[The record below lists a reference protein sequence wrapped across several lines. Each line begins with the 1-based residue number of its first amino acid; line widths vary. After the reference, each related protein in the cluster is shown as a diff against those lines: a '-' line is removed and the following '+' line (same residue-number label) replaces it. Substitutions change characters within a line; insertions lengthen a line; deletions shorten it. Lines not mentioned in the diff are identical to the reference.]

1 MWCLCAHVCARVCTQ
16 VCACIKARVMEAC
29 TRAAGVE
36 GWAWGQGHR
45 GAWRPVPAVEGL
57 QAVTVTFH
65 SDNSGVLTRLHLE
78 HDFGCIWLS
87 SFSFFILAFFFF
99 FFCLVLWASWRVC
112 ESSDITLINSLFK
125 SARVGFFGAK
135 NSDWHEKS
143 MKQAQRGR
151 RLC

>member
-36 GWAWGQGHR
+36 GWAWGQGHS

-87 SFSFFILAFFFF
+87 SFSFFILAFFFLSRSLGF
-99 FFCLVLWASWRVC
+99 LESLRV
-112 ESSDITLINSLFK
+112 SDIPLINSLLK

>member
-1 MWCLCAHVCARVCTQ
+1 MWCLCAHVCARACTQ

-87 SFSFFILAFFFF
+87 SFSFFILAFFFLSRSLGF
-99 FFCLVLWASWRVC
+99 LESLRV
-112 ESSDITLINSLFK
+112 SDIPLINSLLK

>member
-36 GWAWGQGHR
+36 GWAWGQGHH

-57 QAVTVTFH
+57 QAVTVIFH

-99 FFCLVLWASWRVC
+99 FLSRSLDFLESLRVFRYH
-112 ESSDITLINSLFK
+112 SNNLP
-125 SARVGFFGAK
+125 A
-135 NSDWHEKS
+135 
-143 MKQAQRGR
+143 
-151 RLC
+151 

>member
-29 TRAAGVE
+29 ARAAGVE

-57 QAVTVTFH
+57 QAVTVIFH

-99 FFCLVLWASWRVC
+99 FLSCSLGFLESLRVFRYP
-112 ESSDITLINSLFK
+112 SNKLP
-125 SARVGFFGAK
+125 A
-135 NSDWHEKS
+135 
-143 MKQAQRGR
+143 
-151 RLC
+151 